1 MSMELPPSTTPISE
15 SDSSLAYSAKVQ
27 ETCDD
32 IAVAANPKQV
42 ALDSARKRLRLLPA
56 SRTFLEEILPVLLN
70 GNDEERAAAKERY
83 EHFETELLN
92 SHETETHVGLMESF
106 EPRYQGMALE
116 LSSQIIIDY
125 KCETA
130 AEKATAELAA
140 NAFVRAIACSRKF
153 NRLSEEYW
161 LTGKEQTTHMA
172 MYSKQIDRS
181 YRQYASAISLLSQL
195 KSPRP
200 EIIIRTNN
208 AFVAQSQQI
217 NAGTPPA

>member
-116 LSSQIIIDY
+116 L
-125 KCETA
+125 CETA